1 MLNTTLNYISY
12 IFNSSTP
19 FVNKGTFLLKN
30 TFVSFIFSIGII
42 SSIQWISFNF
52 LSIYCHNSGLKGL
65 ILNPI
70 NLGNPLCLAVNNIQI
85 ALVNH
90 YISLW
95 AGGTIIFISWIIST
109 TSRSPLDQT
118 SDRSLDPALA
128 PSSTCTCT
136 RTRTRTRT

>member
-1 MLNTTLNYISY
+1 MWNTTPNYISY
-12 IFNSSTP
+12 IFKKTMP

-42 SSIQWISFNF
+42 STIQWMSFHF
-52 LSIYCHNSGLKGL
+52 LSIYCHNSGLKGF

-109 TSRSPLDQT
+109 ASGSQLDHTISTRPPINLSPPATRRSSRNKDL
-118 SDRSLDPALA
+118 
-128 PSSTCTCT
+128 
-136 RTRTRTRT
+136 